1 MYPVGVGYISTSDK
15 SGQKRK
21 RVSARQRDIGTGR
34 CRHSLLRHC
43 RCPEAMQP
51 SSDIMSA
58 LSGVARDINSLDASY
73 LHLVV
78 GVVDTAFVCTG
89 FV

>member
-1 MYPVGVGYISTSDK
+1 
-15 SGQKRK
+15 
-21 RVSARQRDIGTGR
+21 
-34 CRHSLLRHC
+34 
-43 RCPEAMQP
+43 MQP

>member
-1 MYPVGVGYISTSDK
+1 
-15 SGQKRK
+15 
-21 RVSARQRDIGTGR
+21 
-34 CRHSLLRHC
+34 
-43 RCPEAMQP
+43 MQP

-78 GVVDTAFVCTG
+78 GVVDTAFVFRSSAELQGHTG
-89 FV
+89 YTPKQSPHSVTCGECGD